1 MSAASRPC
9 RIEVNRTG
17 LWHAVAEF
25 DLAAPAA
32 EAAARSGV
40 EALASLD
47 AATAFRLVDV
57 ATGRTVVSHSFQR
70 GWTLS
75 RAAAAAAK
83 ADVMPVPESTDCRA
97 TASAH

>member
-1 MSAASRPC
+1 MNRPC

-17 LWHAVAEF
+17 LWHMVAEF
-25 DLAAPAA
+25 DMAAPAA
-32 EAAARSGV
+32 EETAMRGC

-57 ATGRTVVSHSFQR
+57 APGRTVVSHSFQR

-75 RAAAAAAK
+75 RAAAAKGWAEE
-83 ADVMPVPESTDCRA
+83 VRA
-97 TASAH
+97 VLGATP